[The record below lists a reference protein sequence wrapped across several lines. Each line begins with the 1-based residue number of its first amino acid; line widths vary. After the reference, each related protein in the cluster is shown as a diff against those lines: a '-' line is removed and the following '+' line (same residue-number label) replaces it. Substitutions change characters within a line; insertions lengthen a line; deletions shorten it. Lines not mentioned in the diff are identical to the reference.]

1 MNKIF
6 GTILLLAIVG
16 NCLGQEFELLEVE
29 YARYPKA
36 SLSKIDSIEAII
48 SEYQVSFLLPAIR
61 KEKWSF
67 LAGATYRLV
76 VPESA
81 NRQSNDDLFFL
92 GLRLAGV
99 FNVSENK
106 QLIVSAFPA
115 ISTTDEPGS
124 FSGNNFLMQGG
135 VLFKTQRTEQFS
147 YSLGIISTSRFGRPL
162 ILPSLGMIRLG
173 DKMKLDINLP
183 FFVKTMWNYTNR
195 FSYGLKF
202 DVNGSQYNLN
212 NETFNGYEVD
222 LLRFSR
228 VRLGPEFQYRIV
240 GPLIIELFGGI
251 AARRTYDFEII
262 GSKDIDLSL
271 ENGPFLSVRL
281 YIKPQIRAVQ

>member
-6 GTILLLAIVG
+6 GTILLLAIVV

-29 YARYPKA
+29 YARYPNA
-36 SLSKIDSIEAII
+36 ALNNIDSIEAII
-48 SEYQVSFLLPAIR
+48 SEYQVSFLLPVR
-61 KEKWSF
+61 QKEKWSF

-81 NRQSNDDLFFL
+81 DRQSSDDLFFL

-99 FNVSENK
+99 LNLSGNK

-135 VLFKTQRTEQFS
+135 FIFKNQMSEQFS
-147 YSLGIISTSRFGRPL
+147 YSLGVISTSRFGRPL
-162 ILPSLGMIRLG
+162 ILPSLGMTRVG

-183 FFVKTMWNYTNR
+183 FFVKTRWNYTNR

-212 NETFNGYEVD
+212 NETFNGSEVD

-228 VRLGPEFQYRIV
+228 VRLGPEFQYRII
-240 GPLIIELFGGI
+240 GPLVLELFAGI
-251 AARRTYDFEII
+251 AARRTYDFELI
-262 GSKDIDLSL
+262 GSDDIDLSL
-271 ENGPFLSVRL
+271 ENGPFISFRVC
-281 YIKPQIRAVQ
+281 IKPRVNKK

>member
-1 MNKIF
+1 MHKIF
-6 GTILLLAIVG
+6 GAILLLAIVG

-36 SLSKIDSIEAII
+36 SLQKVDSIEATI
-48 SEYQVSFLLPAIR
+48 SEYQFSFLLPAVR

-81 NRQSNDDLFFL
+81 DRQSNDDLFFL

-99 FNVSENK
+99 FNVSDNK

-115 ISTTDEPGS
+115 ISTTEEPGS

-135 VLFKTQRTEQFS
+135 VLYKTLKTEQFS
-147 YSLGIISTSRFGRPL
+147 YSFGIISTSRFGRPL
-162 ILPSLGMIRLG
+162 ILPSFGLTRLG
-173 DKMKLDINLP
+173 DKMKLDMNLP
-183 FFVKTMWNYTNR
+183 FYVKTMWNYPNR

-212 NETFNGYEVD
+212 NETFNGSEVD

-240 GPLIIELFGGI
+240 GPLIFELFAGI
-251 AARRTYDFEII
+251 AARRTYNFDII
-262 GSKDIDLSL
+262 GSDDIDLSL
-271 ENGPFLSVRL
+271 ENGPFVSFRL
-281 YIKPQIRAVQ
+281 YIKPRLGSK

>member
-1 MNKIF
+1 MA
-6 GTILLLAIVG
+6 LAG
-16 NCLGQEFELLEVE
+16 NCWGQEFELLEVE

-36 SLSKIDSIEAII
+36 SVSKTDSIEAII
-48 SEYQVSFLLPAIR
+48 SEYQVSFLLPAIQ
-61 KEKWSF
+61 KEKWSL

-81 NRQSNDDLFFL
+81 DRQSSDDLFFL
-92 GLRLAGV
+92 GLRFAGV
-99 FNVSENK
+99 LNLSENK
-106 QLIVSAFPA
+106 QLIVSSYPA

-135 VLFKTQRTEQFS
+135 VLYKTQKTEQFS
-147 YSLGIISTSRFGRPL
+147 YTLGVISTSRFGRPL
-162 ILPSLGMIRLG
+162 ILPSLGLTRLG
-173 DKMKLDINLP
+173 NKMKLDMNLP
-183 FFVKTMWNYTNR
+183 FFVKTMWSYTNR

-212 NETFNGYEVD
+212 NETFNGSEVD
-222 LLRFSR
+222 LVRFSR

-240 GPLIIELFGGI
+240 GPLFIELFAGI

-262 GSKDIDLSL
+262 GSDGIDLSL
-271 ENGPFLSVRL
+271 ENGTFIAARL
-281 YIKPQIRAVQ
+281 RIKPIKY

>member
-1 MNKIF
+1 MKKIF
-6 GTILLLAIVG
+6 GTILFLAIVG

-29 YARYPKA
+29 YARYPNA
-36 SLSKIDSIEAII
+36 ALNNLDSIEAII
-48 SEYQVSFLLPAIR
+48 SEYQVSFLLPVR
-61 KEKWSF
+61 QKEKWSF

-81 NRQSNDDLFFL
+81 DRQSSDDLFFL

-99 FNVSENK
+99 LNLSGNK

-135 VLFKTQRTEQFS
+135 VLFKNQMSEQFS
-147 YSLGIISTSRFGRPL
+147 YSLGVISTSRFGRPL
-162 ILPSLGMIRLG
+162 ILPSLGMTREG

-183 FFVKTMWNYTNR
+183 FFVKTRWNYTNR

-212 NETFNGYEVD
+212 NETFNGSEVD

-228 VRLGPEFQYRIV
+228 VRLGPEFQYRIT
-240 GPLIIELFGGI
+240 GPLVLELFAGI
-251 AARRTYDFEII
+251 AARRTYDFELI
-262 GSKDIDLSL
+262 GSDDIDLSL
-271 ENGPFLSVRL
+271 ENGPFISFRVC
-281 YIKPQIRAVQ
+281 IKPRVNKK

>member
-1 MNKIF
+1 MHKIF

-29 YARYPKA
+29 YARYPIA
-36 SLSKIDSIEAII
+36 SLQKADSIEAAI

-81 NRQSNDDLFFL
+81 YRQSNDDLFFL

-99 FNVSENK
+99 FNVSDNK

-115 ISTTDEPGS
+115 ISTTEEPGS

-135 VLFKTQRTEQFS
+135 VLFKTQKTEQFS
-147 YSLGIISTSRFGRPL
+147 YSLGVISTTRFGRPL
-162 ILPSLGMIRLG
+162 ILPSLGLTRLG
-173 DKMKLDINLP
+173 DKMKLDMNLP
-183 FFVKTMWNYTNR
+183 FYVKTMWNYPNR

-212 NETFNGYEVD
+212 NETFNGSEVD

-228 VRLGPEFQYRIV
+228 VRLGPEFQYRIT
-240 GPLIIELFGGI
+240 GPLVFELFAGI
-251 AARRTYDFEII
+251 AARRTYDFELI
-262 GSKDIDLSL
+262 GSDDIDLSL
-271 ENGPFLSVRL
+271 ENGPFISFRIC
-281 YIKPQIRAVQ
+281 IKPQVNKK

>member
-1 MNKIF
+1 MKKIF

-29 YARYPKA
+29 YARYPNA
-36 SLSKIDSIEAII
+36 ALNNLDSIEAII
-48 SEYQVSFLLPAIR
+48 SEYQVSFLLPVR
-61 KEKWSF
+61 QKEKWSF

-81 NRQSNDDLFFL
+81 DRQSSDDLFFL

-99 FNVSENK
+99 LNLSGNK

-135 VLFKTQRTEQFS
+135 VLFKNQMSEQFS
-147 YSLGIISTSRFGRPL
+147 YSLGVISTSRFGRPL
-162 ILPSLGMIRLG
+162 ILPSLGMTREG

-183 FFVKTMWNYTNR
+183 FFVKTRWNYTNR

-212 NETFNGYEVD
+212 NETFNGSEVD

-228 VRLGPEFQYRIV
+228 VRLGPEFQYRIT
-240 GPLIIELFGGI
+240 GPLVLELFAGI
-251 AARRTYDFEII
+251 AARRTYDFELI
-262 GSKDIDLSL
+262 GSDDIDLSL
-271 ENGPFLSVRL
+271 ENGPFISFRFC
-281 YIKPQIRAVQ
+281 IKPRVIKK